1 MTSGAGAEVGS
12 GHVSIFPVMTGFRS
26 MVSKEI
32 QASGKEGGSVFSR
45 AFQGVGSKAGSSLGK
60 DMKSAFNGSAGDM
73 ASPALKKMQS
83 EVASAAR
90 AMSAAR
96 LKQQDAAG
104 KVRVAEA
111 QLAAAIAKNGAE
123 SVQAVAAS
131 ERLASAKRRE
141 QSTSEALTAAE
152 GRLKDAKKAVSDVKQ
167 ATIEAPKTGV
177 FTTAIQRIRGSVQ
190 GLNRENVD
198 AVTSKLSGFGV
209 KWGVVAGIASAATQR
224 IMGLFSGMISGA
236 MDASDSTQKF
246 KNTLNFAGIDTETID
261 KLTVQTQNYADKTV
275 YDLADIRSATS
286 QLASNGVKD
295 YANLVEAAGNL
306 NAVAGGSAD
315 TFKSVTM
322 VLTQTAGAGKLTTE
336 NWNQMADAIPGA
348 SGKLQEVMKKNG
360 AYTGNFRDAMAKGQI
375 TADEFNK
382 ALMDLGM
389 TDVAKK
395 AAADSSTFEG
405 AMGNWQAAVEK
416 FGSTFLDTMKPQLTG
431 AINFA
436 SDKLGN
442 FTNWFKTTWDSVSGL
457 IEKKDFKGA
466 FKKAFDVDD
475 STMNRLSESFSGIHE
490 GLNTVGDALSPLK
503 SKVTGAGSS
512 FPTLNRGLNG
522 FAQALDTVQ
531 PVLPAIAKLLDL
543 FGELPTGVQSAVLGF
558 ALFGRQASMVLSPI
572 GMVVKAS
579 AGLVKGIGSIGSA
592 IGGLVSSRLSESSS
606 ITSIAESLEDAGSNA
621 SGAAPKI
628 SSAAKSVET
637 LDTKA
642 AGAVKKTG
650 GLSSSLGG
658 FNLAGAAFGVAALGV
673 TAYTATMSDQMQKTQ
688 DIADSF
694 SSAMKDGADAV
705 GTFWTQMQSGQ
716 SGELGIVD
724 KLSSLGKDSNLAA
737 LVKDTGTSWSTV
749 KDAIAGT
756 GDAMSQLDKA
766 AGSGITFN
774 GTYKAKM
781 QSLRDVVNELKGSYQ
796 DTIKEIVKYSQTQE
810 AISNGT
816 SAVQSAFSEL
826 STTFKANGDDLSK
839 NKELTDA
846 SKQAVSS
853 ATDELWQNVQAQL
866 EYGKSTGDM
875 GTATQN
881 AKNLVQQMRDSL
893 IDSRVASGDSK
904 EAAEQYADSLG
915 LIPANV
921 GTTFTE
927 NSSLTKGQV
936 EAYLNTLGLTPAQKS
951 TVMTALTSQANG
963 DISNLH
969 LNMDNLPKQVKSLL
983 TADNTDAQQKTGD
996 ATTSLRHFNGSKANA
1011 SLTANNDDVKNKAAG
1026 AQRSINSVSE
1036 THSTNFFANM
1046 AGSGWSNIK
1055 NFFSSVGSTMSSY
1068 WGIGKANGG
1077 EVKRANGRIVQRLAS
1092 GGPSG
1097 FVTGPG
1103 TSTSDSI
1110 MTWLS
1115 DGEYVIRAA
1124 AARKIGLQN
1133 LNRANAT
1140 GKLSGGTV
1148 VSSQP
1153 VVNQYISVTNK
1164 GVVNPYVNGNI
1175 LGRTVAS
1182 SARASLMGV

>member
-1 MTSGAGAEVGS
+1 MTGAAGADVGS

-32 QASGKEGGSVFSR
+32 QASGKEGGSIFSR

-60 DMKSAFNGSAGDM
+60 DMKSAFNGSAGDL

-167 ATIEAPKTGV
+167 ATIEAPKTGL
-177 FTTAIQRIRGSVQ
+177 FTNAIQRIRGSVQ

-198 AVTSKLSGFGV
+198 AVSSKLSGFGV
-209 KWGVVAGIASAATQR
+209 KWGVVAGVAGAATQR
-224 IMGLFSGMISGA
+224 ILGLFSGMISGA
-236 MDASDSTQKF
+236 EDASDSTQKF
-246 KNTLNFAGIDTETID
+246 KSTLNFADIDTNTIA
-261 KLTVQTQNYADKTV
+261 KLVDQTQDYADRTV
-275 YDLADIRSATS
+275 YDLGDIRSATA

-306 NAVAGGSAD
+306 NAVAGGNAD

-336 NWNQMADAIPGA
+336 NWNQMRDAIPGA
-348 SGKLQEVMKKNG
+348 SGKIQDALKKNK
-360 AYTGNFRDAMAKGQI
+360 AFTGNFSDALEKGQVS
-375 TADEFNK
+375 AEEFNK

-389 TDVAKK
+389 TDIAKK

-405 AMGNWQAAVEK
+405 AMGNWEAAVEK

-442 FTNWFKTTWDSVSGL
+442 FTNWFKTTWNSVSGL
-457 IEKKDFKGA
+457 IAKKDFKGA
-466 FKKAFDVDD
+466 FKKAFNVDD
-475 STMNRLSESFSGIHE
+475 STMRRLSDSFSGIKD
-490 GLNTVGDALSPLK
+490 GLDDIGDAVSPLK
-503 SKVTGAGSS
+503 GKVSGAGGA
-512 FPTLNRGLNG
+512 FGLLNRGLGGLSDGLN
-522 FAQALDTVQ
+522 LVR
-531 PVLPAIAKLLDL
+531 PLLPAVANLIEL
-543 FGELPTGVQSAVLGF
+543 FGKLPSGAQTAVLGM
-558 ALFGRQASMVLSPI
+558 ALFSGQIKNVLTPI

-579 AGLVKGIGSIGSA
+579 ADLVKGIGSVGSA
-592 IGGLVSSRLSESSS
+592 ISGMVSGRLSKASS
-606 ITSIAESLEDAGSNA
+606 ISSIAESLESAGSNA

-650 GLSSSLGG
+650 GLSSALGG
-658 FNLAGAAFGVAALGV
+658 FSPASVAFGAAGIGISVVLAGIADDAEKSGS
-673 TAYTATMSDQMQKTQ
+673 TIEDYTATIKEGGSAT
-688 DIADSF
+688 ADFFAKLKSGSEGKLGFWDKFNSGQSAFTDGTLAQAVRNAGISF
-694 SSAMKDGADAV
+694 DTVQQAISGSSSAMQTLNDKTGNLWNQMTTSGSAAKVVRDEVNGLRDAY
-705 GTFWTQMQSGQ
+705 
-716 SGELGIVD
+716 
-724 KLSSLGKDSNLAA
+724 
-737 LVKDTGTSWSTV
+737 KDTI
-749 KDAIAGT
+749 DQMI
-756 GDAMSQLDKA
+756 
-766 AGSGITFN
+766 
-774 GTYKAKM
+774 
-781 QSLRDVVNELKGSYQ
+781 
-796 DTIKEIVKYSQTQE
+796 KYSQTQD

-816 SAVQSAFSEL
+816 SSVQSAFSEL
-826 STTFKANGDDLSK
+826 STTLKANGDNLA
-839 NKELTDA
+839 NNGQLTNA
-846 SKQAVSS
+846 SKQAVDS
-853 ATDELWQNVQAQL
+853 ATDALWQNVQAQL
-866 EYGKSTGDM
+866 EYGKTSGDM
-875 GTATQN
+875 TTAVQG
-881 AKNLVQQMRDSL
+881 AKNSVQQMRDSL
-893 IDSRVASGDSK
+893 ISTLEQQGMSSQ
-904 EAAEQYADSLG
+904 AAAQYADSLG

-951 TVMTALTSQANG
+951 TVMDALTSQANG
-963 DISNLH
+963 DINNLH
-969 LNMDNLPKQVKSLL
+969 LNMDNLPEQVKSLL
-983 TADNTDAQQKTGD
+983 TADNTDAQKKTAE
-996 ATTSLRHFNGSKANA
+996 ATTSLRHFDGSKANA
-1011 SLTANNDDVKNKAAG
+1011 SLNADNSDVKNKASEASG
-1026 AQRSINSVSE
+1026 SIRSVPE
-1036 THSTNFFANM
+1036 EHKTNFFAEQ
-1046 AGSGWSNIK
+1046 AGSGWTNIK
-1055 NFFSSVGSTMSSY
+1055 NFFGSFGSTMKSY
-1068 WGIGKANGG
+1068 WGLSHGGEVHRANGG
-1077 EVKRANGRIVQRLAS
+1077 IVQRLAS

-1097 FVTGPG
+1097 YVSGPG

-1133 LNRANAT
+1133 LDRVNRTGSLENTKIVSPQPASNTYYNTFQIPETNTKLLANEFARAIV
-1140 GKLSGGTV
+1140 KQSSGG
-1148 VSSQP
+1148 
-1153 VVNQYISVTNK
+1153 
-1164 GVVNPYVNGNI
+1164 
-1175 LGRTVAS
+1175 
-1182 SARASLMGV
+1182 AR